1 MEYLTDSVFCDTF
14 QGETGI
20 ETSKPPPAAH
30 AQMAAGE
37 GEGELET
44 ASPPPMPKR
53 QQERAKRDWNKKGTF
68 MFKIITDSTADLP
81 AEYLKEHDLGCMP
94 ISYILDGVT
103 YGREKELDW
112 KTFYAMMRQGGK
124 MPTTSQINPAEAKE
138 YFEEYV
144 KENKEILYLAFS
156 SGLSGTC
163 NNIRMAADEIM
174 EEHEDVRIIVVDSLG
189 ASMGEG
195 LFVHKAVKMRDQGKS
210 MEETAEW
217 LTAHALNVVHVFTVD
232 DLFHLYRG
240 GRVSRTAAVLGTMV
254 SIKPKLHVDNE
265 GHLILIGKVRGRK
278 KSLNALVEY
287 MEEKMGSWEAENKG
301 DYVFISHGDALEDA
315 EYVRDLIKEKFGFQN
330 FLISNIGPTIG
341 AHSGPGTIA
350 LFFMGE
356 SR

>member
-1 MEYLTDSVFCDTF
+1 
-14 QGETGI
+14 
-20 ETSKPPPAAH
+20 
-30 AQMAAGE
+30 
-37 GEGELET
+37 
-44 ASPPPMPKR
+44 
-53 QQERAKRDWNKKGTF
+53 

-81 AEYLKEHDLGCMP
+81 KEYLQEHDLGCMP
-94 ISYILDGVT
+94 VSYILDGVT
-103 YGREKELDW
+103 YGRDKELDW
-112 KTFYAMMRQGGK
+112 KMFYKMMREEGK

-138 YFEEYV
+138 YFESYM
-144 KENKEILYLAFS
+144 KKDREILYLAFS

-163 NNIRMAADEIM
+163 GNIRMAADEIM
-174 EEHEDVRIIVVDSLG
+174 EEHSDVKIIVVDSLG

-195 LFVHKAVKMRDQGKS
+195 LFVHKAVKMRDAGKS

-217 LTAHALNVVHVFTVD
+217 LEKHVLNFTHVFTVD

-240 GRVSRTAAVLGTMV
+240 GRVSRTAAVLGTMI

-278 KSLNALVEY
+278 KSLSALVDY
-287 MEEKMGSWEAENKG
+287 MEEKMGSWADENRD
-301 DYVFISHGDALEDA
+301 DYVFISHGDVLEDA
-315 EYVRDLIKEKFGFQN
+315 EYVRDLIRERFGFRN
-330 FLISNIGPTIG
+330 FMINHIGPTIG

>member
-1 MEYLTDSVFCDTF
+1 
-14 QGETGI
+14 
-20 ETSKPPPAAH
+20 
-30 AQMAAGE
+30 
-37 GEGELET
+37 
-44 ASPPPMPKR
+44 
-53 QQERAKRDWNKKGTF
+53 

-81 AEYLKEHDLGCMP
+81 KEYLQEHNLGCMP
-94 ISYILDGVT
+94 VNYILDGVT
-103 YGREKELDW
+103 YGRDKELDW
-112 KTFYAMMRQGGK
+112 KVFYKMMREEGK

-138 YFEEYV
+138 YFESYLE
-144 KENKEILYLAFS
+144 KDKEILYLAFS

-163 NNIRMAADEIM
+163 GNIRMAADEIM
-174 EEHEDVRIIVVDSLG
+174 EEHSDVKIIVVDSLG

-195 LFVHKAVKMRDQGKS
+195 LFVHKAVKMRDAGKS
-210 MEETAEW
+210 IEETAEW
-217 LTAHALNVVHVFTVD
+217 LEKHVLNFTHVFTVD

-240 GRVSRTAAVLGTMV
+240 GRVSKTAAVLGTMI

-278 KSLNALVEY
+278 KSLSALVDY
-287 MEEKMGSWEAENKG
+287 MEEKMGSWTEENRD

-315 EYVRDLIKEKFGFQN
+315 EYVRDLIKERFGFRN
-330 FLISNIGPTIG
+330 FMINHIGPTIG